1 MIPNT
6 KKTVSEADAASA
18 EFWGHATRRLAR
30 QINAGWWLS
39 GWLPLAAVIGLVGI
53 VAMLYA
59 RWRAADAAAGVW
71 CGIGVGLLIAGIASW
86 WRCRR
91 TFESEAAARVR
102 LEESLGLRARLSS
115 AAAGVGSWP
124 APPSPT
130 ESRWPVTWQW
140 RRPVAAV
147 AFIAAMLG
155 LAAWVPIAGAGSSR
169 KRVIEKP
176 TDARMVE
183 QWIEELETAKLIEE
197 RSVHEIE
204 RKIRELTERPAE
216 EWYEH
221 ASLEAAGTLKEQ
233 TAAEMRQLAE
243 NVAAAE
249 EAAASLR
256 AMQESLP
263 QELREALAKNL
274 AAAIQAM
281 ELGEL
286 EPAGDLAKLLEE
298 MKAADLGQLTPE
310 QWAAIADRLADNRAA
325 LHAALSN
332 CRGFDL
338 SEVDGWCEECSGCE
352 PCGECEG
359 CKDGTGCRKVCA
371 TCGRLAAGRPGRGG
385 INRGRADAEM
395 SFGEKNDLGTTRA
408 ERIRQEI
415 DAKRAAPNEVLAV
428 VDGEHEIDESAYAGP
443 KAGGDIASE
452 GDGGAAVQVDSLLP
466 GEQSAVRKF
475 FK

>member
-1 MIPNT
+1 L
-6 KKTVSEADAASA
+6 
-18 EFWGHATRRLAR
+18 GHATRRLAR
-30 QINAGWWLS
+30 QINVGWWLS

-71 CGIGVGLLIAGIASW
+71 CGIGGGLLVAGIASW

-91 TFESEAAARVR
+91 AFESEAAARVR

-140 RRPVAAV
+140 RRPAAAV
-147 AFIAAMLG
+147 AFIAVMLG

-169 KRVIEKP
+169 KRIIEKP

-183 QWIEELETAKLIEE
+183 QWIEELETAKLIDE
-197 RSVHEIE
+197 RSVNEVE

-233 TAAEMRQLAE
+233 TAAEMRKLAE

-249 EAAASLR
+249 EAAAAMR

-263 QELREALAKNL
+263 QELREATAKNL

-310 QWAAIADRLADNRAA
+310 QWAAIAERLANNRAA
-325 LHAALSN
+325 LHAALAN
-332 CRGFDL
+332 CQGFDL

-352 PCGECEG
+352 PCEGCEEGEEGEEGEG
-359 CKDGTGCRKVCA
+359 CKTCRGRCA
-371 TCGRLAAGRPGRGG
+371 ACGRLAARANRPGRGG
-385 INRGRADAEM
+385 ITRGRGDAEM
-395 SFGEKNDLGTTRA
+395 SFGEKNDLGTART

-415 DAKRAAPNEVLAV
+415 DAERAAPDEVLAV
-428 VDGEHEIDESAYAGP
+428 VDGEHEIDESAYGGP

-452 GDGGAAVQVDSLLP
+452 GDGGSAVQVDSLLP

-475 FK
+475 FE